1 MAELIFIATTIFV
14 AYVIFT
20 VTDDKKHKSEASK
33 SEPNKTEPAKP
44 VVVTESVEVKVETT
58 AEKPAPVKAKRAA
71 AKPAAAKP
79 AKPKAAAKPKATAAV
94 AVAPAAITEVPSDS
108 LKNPKTGEVV
118 KIPNSYAFAK
128 RWVKEALVEEGLLD
142 KIYKNN
148 ELDNAANA
156 KIQVAMEQ
164 LKQMAKY
171 H

>member
-20 VTDDKKHKSEASK
+20 VTDDKKNKSEPSK

-44 VVVTESVEVKVETT
+44 VVVTEPVEVKVETT

-79 AKPKAAAKPKATAAV
+79 AKPKATAAV
-94 AVAPAAITEVPSDS
+94 AVEPAATTEVPSDS

>member
-20 VTDDKKHKSEASK
+20 VTDDKKTK
-33 SEPNKTEPAKP
+33 SEPNKTETPKP
-44 VVVTESVEVKVETT
+44 VVVAEPVEVKVEPK
-58 AEKPAPVKAKRAA
+58 AEKPAPAKAKPATAKPVA
-71 AKPAAAKP
+71 AKPATKV
-79 AKPKAAAKPKATAAV
+79 AKPKAAAKPKAVVT
-94 AVAPAAITEVPSDS
+94 VAPVASTEVPSDS
-108 LKNPKTGEVV
+108 LRNPKTGEVV

-128 RWVKEALVEEGLLD
+128 RWVKDALVEEGLLD

-148 ELDNAANA
+148 ELDNEANA
-156 KIQVAMEQ
+156 KIQVAIEQ

>member
-20 VTDDKKHKSEASK
+20 VTDDKKTK
-33 SEPNKTEPAKP
+33 SEPNKTEAAKP
-44 VVVTESVEVKVETT
+44 AVVAEPVEVKVEVK
-58 AEKPAPVKAKRAA
+58 AEKPAAPAPAKAKPATAKPVA
-71 AKPAAAKP
+71 AKPAAKA
-79 AKPKAAAKPKATAAV
+79 AKPKAAVAAAPVATTA
-94 AVAPAAITEVPSDS
+94 VPSDS
-108 LKNPKTGEVV
+108 LRNPKTGEVV

-128 RWVKEALVEEGLLD
+128 RWLKDALVEEGLLD

-148 ELDNAANA
+148 ELDNEANA
-156 KIQVAMEQ
+156 KIQTAIEQ

>member
-20 VTDDKKHKSEASK
+20 VTDDKKTK
-33 SEPNKTEPAKP
+33 SEPNQTEAEKPAA
-44 VVVTESVEVKVETT
+44 VVEPVEVKVDVKAET
-58 AEKPAPVKAKRAA
+58 PAPVKPAATKTVA
-71 AKPAAAKP
+71 AKPAAKTAKP
-79 AKPKAAAKPKATAAV
+79 KTAVKPKAATVASVAAT
-94 AVAPAAITEVPSDS
+94 TEVPSDS
-108 LKNPKTGEVV
+108 LRNPKTGEVV

-128 RWVKEALVEEGLLD
+128 RWVKDALVEEGLLD

-148 ELDNAANA
+148 ELDNEANA
-156 KIQVAMEQ
+156 KIQAAMEQ

>member
-1 MAELIFIATTIFV
+1 MAELFFIATTIFV

-20 VTDDKKHKSEASK
+20 VTDDKKTK
-33 SEPNKTEPAKP
+33 SEPNKTEAAKP
-44 VVVTESVEVKVETT
+44 AVVVEPVEVKVEPK
-58 AEKPAPVKAKRAA
+58 AEKPAPAKAKPATA
-71 AKPAAAKP
+71 KPAVAKPAAKTAKP
-79 AKPKAAAKPKATAAV
+79 KAVAKPKAAAAAPV
-94 AVAPAAITEVPSDS
+94 ASTEVPSDS

-128 RWVKEALVEEGLLD
+128 RWVKDALVEEGLLD

-148 ELDNAANA
+148 ELDNEANA
-156 KIQVAMEQ
+156 KIQVAIEQ

>member
-20 VTDDKKHKSEASK
+20 VTDDKQTK
-33 SEPNKTEPAKP
+33 SEPNKTEAPKPA
-44 VVVTESVEVKVETT
+44 VVVEPVEVKVEPK
-58 AEKPAPVKAKRAA
+58 AEKPAPAKAKPATS
-71 AKPAAAKP
+71 KPAAAKSAAKT
-79 AKPKAAAKPKATAAV
+79 AKPKAAAKPKATATA
-94 AVAPAAITEVPSDS
+94 AAEPAASTAVPSDS
-108 LKNPKTGEVV
+108 LRNPKTGEIV

-128 RWVKEALVEEGLLD
+128 RWVKDALVEEGLLD

-148 ELDNAANA
+148 ELDNQANA
-156 KIQVAMEQ
+156 KIQAAMEQ

>member
-20 VTDDKKHKSEASK
+20 VTDDKKTK
-33 SEPNKTEPAKP
+33 SEPNQTEAEKPAA
-44 VVVTESVEVKVETT
+44 VVEPVEVKVDVKAET
-58 AEKPAPVKAKRAA
+58 PAPVKPAATKTVA
-71 AKPAAAKP
+71 AKPAAKTAKP
-79 AKPKAAAKPKATAAV
+79 KTAVKPKAAT
-94 AVAPAAITEVPSDS
+94 VAPVAATTEVPSDS
-108 LKNPKTGEVV
+108 LRNPKTGEVV

-128 RWVKEALVEEGLLD
+128 RWVKDALVEEGLLD

-148 ELDNAANA
+148 ELDNEANA
-156 KIQVAMEQ
+156 KIQAAMEQ

>member
-1 MAELIFIATTIFV
+1 MAELFFIATTIFV

-20 VTDDKKHKSEASK
+20 VTDDKKTK
-33 SEPNKTEPAKP
+33 SEPNKTEAAKP
-44 VVVTESVEVKVETT
+44 AVVAEPVEVKVEPK
-58 AEKPAPVKAKRAA
+58 AEKPAPAKAKPAT

-79 AKPKAAAKPKATAAV
+79 AAKAAKPKAVAKPKAAAAAPV
-94 AVAPAAITEVPSDS
+94 ASTEVPSDS

-128 RWVKEALVEEGLLD
+128 RWVKDALVEEGLLD

-148 ELDNAANA
+148 ELDNEANA
-156 KIQVAMEQ
+156 KIQAAIEQ

>member
-20 VTDDKKHKSEASK
+20 VTDDKKTK
-33 SEPNKTEPAKP
+33 SEPKQTEAAKP
-44 VVVTESVEVKVETT
+44 ALVAETVEVKVEVK
-58 AEKPAPVKAKRAA
+58 AEKSAPAKAKPAAKPVA
-71 AKPAAAKP
+71 AKPAAKAAKP
-79 AKPKAAAKPKATAAV
+79 KTAAKPKAAVV
-94 AVAPAAITEVPSDS
+94 AAPAATTEVPSDS
-108 LKNPKTGEVV
+108 LRNPKTGEVV

-128 RWVKEALVEEGLLD
+128 RWVKDALVEEGLLD

-148 ELDNAANA
+148 ELDNEANA
-156 KIQVAMEQ
+156 KIQAAIEQ

>member
-20 VTDDKKHKSEASK
+20 VTDDKKNKSESK
-33 SEPNKTEPAKP
+33 KTEATKPA
-44 VVVTESVEVKVETT
+44 VVAEPVEVKAEVK
-58 AEKPAPVKAKRAA
+58 AEKPAPVKAKPAAKA
-71 AKPAAAKP
+71 AKPKTP
-79 AKPKAAAKPKATAAV
+79 AKPKTAAV
-94 AVAPAAITEVPSDS
+94 AEVPVATTEVPSDS

-128 RWVKEALVEEGLLD
+128 RWVKDALVEEGLLD
-142 KIYKNN
+142 KVYKNN
-148 ELDNAANA
+148 ELDNQANA

>member
-20 VTDDKKHKSEASK
+20 VTDDKKTK
-33 SEPNKTEPAKP
+33 SEPNKTEAPKPAVVAEP
-44 VVVTESVEVKVETT
+44 VAVKVEVN
-58 AEKPAPVKAKRAA
+58 AEKPAPTRAKPVAKPIE
-71 AKPAAAKP
+71 AKPAAKT
-79 AKPKAAAKPKATAAV
+79 AKPKAAAKSKAAT
-94 AVAPAAITEVPSDS
+94 VAPVAATTEVPSDS
-108 LKNPKTGEVV
+108 LRNPKTGEVV

-128 RWVKEALVEEGLLD
+128 RWVKDALVEEGLLD

-148 ELDNAANA
+148 ELDNDANA
-156 KIQVAMEQ
+156 KIQAAMEQ